1 MVKHCLNPGHS
12 TGHPTKSNHQSRNR
26 ARVTG
31 AKRRQARSGEPQATR
46 HPSSHHQSSG
56 KQMTTKAELIDL
68 DHYCELMDQSVM
80 IEIVQDG
87 ELNLHFLKHPD
98 RGYRVAA

>member
-1 MVKHCLNPGHS
+1 
-12 TGHPTKSNHQSRNR
+12 
-26 ARVTG
+26 
-31 AKRRQARSGEPQATR
+31 
-46 HPSSHHQSSG
+46 
-56 KQMTTKAELIDL
+56 MTTKAELIDL

-98 RGYRVAA
+98 RGYLTAVQAGNGVLIVSGEYVDLRERVFRVAA